1 MSKKNLL
8 FINDWMYGGGAERSM
23 SILINELAKT
33 DKYNIKLLMLEN
45 KNSYDIDK
53 SIEILSF
60 RDKYRFGT
68 ISKLFT
74 LVADPFKLNNIIS
87 QNNINVVVSF
97 QHRSNFIN
105 VLTKYLNKDFKSI
118 ISERVYTRDYF
129 KDNKSGFFFNF
140 MVKWLYKKANH
151 ITCNAQDIKNG
162 LQKFYNTNNAP
173 VTVIENAY
181 DVAKILELS
190 KEKIDTDDNFL
201 FVMNK
206 KIIINVGRLNIQ
218 KGQRYLIESFAKMEN
233 KDDYIV
239 IILGD
244 GVLKDELKILT
255 KILKVDKYVYFL
267 GHKQNPYKYL
277 ARSDIFVFPSLYEG
291 YPNALAEAMIFDLS
305 IIAFD
310 FKSGAKDLIGDNEYG
325 TLVDVYDVDD
335 LKQAILNENINN
347 KKQLNKIG
355 DLVNEYEKLF

>member
-1 MSKKNLL
+1 
-8 FINDWMYGGGAERSM
+8 
-23 SILINELAKT
+23 
-33 DKYNIKLLMLEN
+33 
-45 KNSYDIDK
+45 
-53 SIEILSF
+53 
-60 RDKYRFGT
+60 
-68 ISKLFT
+68 
-74 LVADPFKLNNIIS
+74 VDPFKLNNIIN

-105 VLTKYLNKDFKSI
+105 VLTKYLNKDFKLI
-118 ISERVYTRDYF
+118 VSERVYTKDYF
-129 KDNKSGFFFNF
+129 QDNKSGFFFNF
-140 MVKWLYKKANH
+140 MVKWLYKKANY

-162 LQKFYNTNNAP
+162 LQEFYNTNDAP
-173 VTVIENAY
+173 IIVIENAY
-181 DVAKILELS
+181 DIANILELS
-190 KEKIDTDDNFL
+190 KEKIDTDDKFL
-201 FVMNK
+201 FAMNK

-239 IILGD
+239 IILGN
-244 GVLKDELKILT
+244 GALKDELKILA

-305 IIAFD
+305 IISFD

-325 TLVDVYDVDD
+325 TLVDVYDVDG
-335 LKQAILNENINN
+335 LKQAILNENIKN